1 MLLNAPLSA
10 DPARRAQYFR
20 AGILTRGEDQG
31 RERGSP
37 QFISPPRESLLILA
51 SAGFLLGRLAMGEG
65 SPARETFIAQGH
77 DADSLTHQLGEH
89 MDA

>member
-1 MLLNAPLSA
+1 
-10 DPARRAQYFR
+10 
-20 AGILTRGEDQG
+20 
-31 RERGSP
+31 
-37 QFISPPRESLLILA
+37 
-51 SAGFLLGRLAMGEG
+51 MGEG